1 MPSARD
7 HFVAGIAVIVPMLPG
22 VAPFGMVTGLTAVNA
37 GLSPEKAMGMSVFIF
52 AGASQLA
59 TLQLLGQG
67 AIPVVILLTALTIN
81 LRFAMYSAS
90 IAPHFQ
96 HLRHRWRWPLAYL
109 LTDQAYA
116 VSVARFRNEGGA
128 DPDTNRH
135 WYYLGAGL
143 TLWIAWQ
150 AATAI
155 GAYLGGSVPH
165 TWSLDFA
172 IPLMF
177 MGLLVPGLRDRPNVI
192 AALTGGTIATLAANL
207 PLHLG
212 IVVAA
217 LAGIA
222 AGVIAERRWPRARH
236 AGGDEAAREEA

>member
-1 MPSARD
+1 MALARD
-7 HFVAGIAVIVPMLPG
+7 HFSAGVGVILPMLPG
-22 VAPFGMVTGLTAVNA
+22 VAPFGMVTGLAAVNA
-37 GLSPEKAMGMSVFIF
+37 GLSPEKAMGMSLFIF

-59 TLQLLGQG
+59 TLQLVTQG
-67 AIPVVILLTALTIN
+67 AVPAVILLTALTIN

-96 HLRHRWRWPLAYL
+96 HLPHRWRWPLAYL

-116 VSVARFRNEGGA
+116 VSAVRFRAGETA
-128 DPDTNRH
+128 TDRERH

-143 TLWIAWQ
+143 TLWIVWQ
-150 AATAI
+150 IATAA

-165 TWSLDFA
+165 SWSLDFA

-177 MGLLVPGLRDRPNVI
+177 MGLLVPGLRDRPNIV
-192 AALTGGTIATLAANL
+192 AALVGGTVATAAARL

-222 AGVIAERRWPRARH
+222 AGVLAERRWTRADDT
-236 AGGDEAAREEA
+236 AGGA